1 LHDAAADDSDAL
13 LQVLNLNAHKRAVVD
28 VQWNLHDVNVIASG
42 ASDGSIAL
50 IDIRHP
56 HHVIQSMSSSEGMA
70 CLRLGAFHFADI
82 LLFCFTSVLFCKPSQ
97 VASAR
102 IFLPSPGQ
110 RSRLHGASVGHPN
123 RQNSVVLYSPG
134 KEPKQ

>member
-1 LHDAAADDSDAL
+1 M
-13 LQVLNLNAHKRAVVD
+13 LNLNAHKRAVVD

-70 CLRLGAFHFADI
+70 CLRLGAFHFTHI
-82 LLFCFTSVLFCKPSQ
+82 LLFCFVNCRRWHPRASSCHLL
-97 VASAR
+97 ASAHGFMVR
-102 IFLPSPGQ
+102 VWDTRTGKTLSSFTHQVPQNPQPLLPS
-110 RSRLHGASVGHPN
+110 
-123 RQNSVVLYSPG
+123 
-134 KEPKQ
+134 